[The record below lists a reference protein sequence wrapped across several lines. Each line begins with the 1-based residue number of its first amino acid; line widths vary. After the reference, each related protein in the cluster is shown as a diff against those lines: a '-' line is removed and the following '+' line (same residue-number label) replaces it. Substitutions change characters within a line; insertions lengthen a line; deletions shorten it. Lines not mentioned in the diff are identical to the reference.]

1 MGYSPWGR
9 KESDMTEQLT
19 LSFSLSYSILSYFKI
34 MAGIFSAIQYILIAY
49 GWREVL
55 ALPWLC

>member
-19 LSFSLSYSILSYFKI
+19 LSFSLSYYILSYFKI
-34 MAGIFSAIQYILIAY
+34 MAGIPSVI
-49 GWREVL
+49 
-55 ALPWLC
+55 